1 MSLATVVILI
11 VRSMRAPMS
20 PKQGDTGYNRMK
32 YYSALKTHSIRE
44 SGKQDDFLAV
54 PEHLIPA
61 EFWLIGFEGK
71 DSDGKHGSV
80 TTVFSSWNA
89 MAGTGIVCM
98 PWAFQESG
106 IITGLFLTFVAFLIS
121 FATCWMVIKTAGKDV
136 DYTETLRRNFG

>member
-1 MSLATVVILI
+1 MT
-11 VRSMRAPMS
+11 
-20 PKQGDTGYNRMK
+20 
-32 YYSALKTHSIRE
+32 
-44 SGKQDDFLAV
+44 V

-71 DSDGKHGSV
+71 DSNGKHGSV

-106 IITGLFLTFVAFLIS
+106 IITGLFLTLVAFLIS
-121 FATCWMVIKTAGKDV
+121 FVTCWMVIKTAGKDV
-136 DYTETLRRNFG
+136 DYTETLRKNFGQKGWVIGMVCFCVNLYVPILIFFQLMA

>member
-1 MSLATVVILI
+1 M
-11 VRSMRAPMS
+11 
-20 PKQGDTGYNRMK
+20 
-32 YYSALKTHSIRE
+32 
-44 SGKQDDFLAV
+44 

-106 IITGLFLTFVAFLIS
+106 IITGLFLTLVAFLIS
-121 FATCWMVIKTAGKDV
+121 FVTCWMVIKTAGKDV
-136 DYTETLRRNFG
+136 DYTETLRKNFGQKGWVIGMVCFCVNLYVPILIFFQLMA